1 MDTTLTRDHFEEAAA
16 VIRRAARVQPRI
28 GIILGSGLSALAD
41 AVEDPVSIDYQDI
54 PHFPV
59 STILGH
65 QGRLVLGMLQG
76 LPVAVMQG
84 RVHYYEG
91 YSMQQVTLPVRVL
104 RHVGVETLVVTNAAG
119 GLNKAFS
126 SGDLM
131 LITDH
136 INLVGMIGANPLRGP
151 NDSTLGPR
159 FLDMSRAY
167 DRGLRRLA
175 AAVAVET
182 GLPLHQGVYVG
193 LTGPTFETP
202 ADIRFLRSIGADAV
216 GMSTVPEVIVA
227 RHGGMRVLGVSGIS
241 NVAIDQIDTD
251 AEASHEEVLQAG
263 ELLTP
268 RMTTLIKG
276 VLAQM

>member
-1 MDTTLTRDHFEEAAA
+1 MDTTLNRDHFEEAAA
-16 VIRRAARVQPRI
+16 VIRHAARVQPLI

-65 QGRLVLGMLQG
+65 KGRLVLGMLQG

-104 RHVGVETLVVTNAAG
+104 RHLGVETLVVTNAAG

-136 INLVGMIGANPLRGP
+136 INLVGMTGANPLRGP
-151 NDSTLGPR
+151 NDDELGPR
-159 FLDMSRAY
+159 FPDMSKAY
-167 DRGLRRLA
+167 DRDLRRLA
-175 AAVAVET
+175 LAVASEA

-193 LTGPTFETP
+193 LTGPTYETP
-202 ADIRFLRSIGADAV
+202 ADIRFLRLIGADAV

-241 NVAIDQIDTD
+241 NVAIDQIDTN
-251 AEASHEEVLQAG
+251 AEASHDEVLQAG
-263 ELLTP
+263 ELLAP

-276 VLAQM
+276 VLARM

>member
-1 MDTTLTRDHFEEAAA
+1 MDTTLNRDHVEEAAA
-16 VIRRAARVQPRI
+16 AIRQAERIEPLI

-41 AVEDPVSIDYQDI
+41 AVEDPVSIDFQDI

-65 QGRLVLGMLQG
+65 KGRLVLGMLQG

-104 RHVGVETLVVTNAAG
+104 RQLGVETLVVTNAAG

-136 INLVGMIGANPLRGP
+136 INLVGMTGANPLRGP
-151 NDSTLGPR
+151 NDDELGPR
-159 FLDMSRAY
+159 FPDMSKAY
-167 DRGLRRLA
+167 DRDLRLL
-175 AAVAVET
+175 AVAVASEA

-193 LTGPTFETP
+193 LTGPTYETP
-202 ADIRFLRSIGADAV
+202 ADIRFLRLIGADAV

-227 RHGGMRVLGVSGIS
+227 RHGGMRVLGLSGIS
-241 NVAIDQIDTD
+241 NVAIDQIDTE

-263 ELLTP
+263 KQLAP

-276 VLAQM
+276 VLARM

>member
-1 MDTTLTRDHFEEAAA
+1 MDTTLNRDHVEEAAA
-16 VIRRAARVQPRI
+16 AIRQAARIEPLI

-41 AVEDPVSIDYQDI
+41 AVEDPVSIDFQDI

-65 QGRLVLGMLQG
+65 KGRLVLGMLQG

-104 RHVGVETLVVTNAAG
+104 RQLGVETLVVTNAAG

-136 INLVGMIGANPLRGP
+136 INLVGMTGANPLRGP
-151 NDSTLGPR
+151 NDDELGPR
-159 FLDMSRAY
+159 FPDMSKAY
-167 DRGLRRLA
+167 DRDLRLL
-175 AAVAVET
+175 AVAVASEA

-193 LTGPTFETP
+193 LTGPTYETP
-202 ADIRFLRSIGADAV
+202 ADIRFLRLIGADAV

-227 RHGGMRVLGVSGIS
+227 RHGGMRVLGLSGIS
-241 NVAIDQIDTD
+241 NVAIDQIDTE

-263 ELLTP
+263 KQLAP

-276 VLAQM
+276 VLARM

>member
-1 MDTTLTRDHFEEAAA
+1 MDTTFTPRPL
-16 VIRRAARVQPRI
+16 RRSCRRHPARPRVQPQI

-41 AVEDPVSIDYQDI
+41 AVENPVSIDYQDI

-104 RHVGVETLVVTNAAG
+104 RHLGVETLVVTNAAG

-136 INLVGMIGANPLRGP
+136 INLVGMTGANPLRGP
-151 NDSTLGPR
+151 NDAELGPR
-159 FLDMSRAY
+159 FPDMSKAY
-167 DRGLRRLA
+167 DRNLRRLA
-175 AAVAVET
+175 VAVAGEA
-182 GLPLHQGVYVG
+182 GLPLHQGVYV
-193 LTGPTFETP
+193 
-202 ADIRFLRSIGADAV
+202 RSPGRR
-216 GMSTVPEVIVA
+216 SRP
-227 RHGGMRVLGVSGIS
+227 RQIS
-241 NVAIDQIDTD
+241 AFC
-251 AEASHEEVLQAG
+251 A
-263 ELLTP
+263 
-268 RMTTLIKG
+268 
-276 VLAQM
+276 

>member
-1 MDTTLTRDHFEEAAA
+1 MDTTLNRDHVEEAAA
-16 VIRRAARVQPRI
+16 AIRQAARIEPLI

-59 STILGH
+59 STIVGH
-65 QGRLVLGMLQG
+65 KGRLVLGMLQG

-104 RHVGVETLVVTNAAG
+104 RQLGVETLVVTNAAG

-136 INLVGMIGANPLRGP
+136 INLVGMTGANPLRGP
-151 NDSTLGPR
+151 NDDELGPR
-159 FLDMSRAY
+159 FPDMSKAY
-167 DRGLRRLA
+167 DRDLRLL
-175 AAVAVET
+175 AVAVASEA

-193 LTGPTFETP
+193 LTGPTYETP
-202 ADIRFLRSIGADAV
+202 ADIRFLRLIGADAV

-227 RHGGMRVLGVSGIS
+227 RHGGMRVLGLSGIS
-241 NVAIDQIDTD
+241 NVAIDQIDTE

-263 ELLTP
+263 KQLAP

-276 VLAQM
+276 VLARM

>member
-1 MDTTLTRDHFEEAAA
+1 MDSIFTRDHYEEAASA
-16 VIRRAARVQPRI
+16 IRRHARVQPRI

-41 AVEDPVSIDYQDI
+41 AVEDPVSIDYLDI

-76 LPVAVMQG
+76 KPVAVMQG

-104 RHVGVETLVVTNAAG
+104 RHLGVETLVVTNAAG

-136 INLVGMIGANPLRGP
+136 INLVGMTGANPLRGP
-151 NDSTLGPR
+151 NDAELGPR
-159 FLDMSRAY
+159 FPDMSKAY
-167 DRGLRRLA
+167 DRDLRRLA
-175 AAVAVET
+175 IAVASEA

-202 ADIRFLRSIGADAV
+202 ADIRFLRLIGADAV

-227 RHGGMRVLGVSGIS
+227 QHGGMRVLGVSGIS
-241 NVAIDQIDTD
+241 NVAIDQIDTN

-263 ELLTP
+263 ELLAP

-276 VLAQM
+276 VLARM